1 MTCPREEEDEMRI
14 ETRLVRSGLGSDP
27 VTGALSTPIHPSATF
42 AHPALGETTGYDYS
56 RTGNPTRRVL
66 EQALADLEGGTAG
79 FAFASGMAALTTFFL
94 LFRPGDH
101 LVVSDDLYG
110 GTYRTLERVF
120 RDFGLAVDYADLTRP
135 EAAAGALRP
144 ETRALLVESPSN
156 PLMKVADLRILA
168 SLAEDRRL
176 LLAVDNT
183 FLTPYYQR
191 PLELG
196 AHLAIHSATK
206 YLGGHNDLLAGAI
219 VARDAALAERVGFL
233 QNTTGPVLSP
243 QESWLLLRSLKTLAV
258 RLNRQSSSTG
268 RVAEFLRVHPAVRQ
282 VYYPGFPDHPGHSV
296 MAGQSAG
303 FGAMLSFRLGSAEEV
318 AKLLRRLRFVTFAES
333 LGGVESLVTVPSRQT
348 HCDIPPHVRERMGVT
363 DDLVRLS
370 VGLEAP
376 EDLIED
382 LAQALGG

>member
-1 MTCPREEEDEMRI
+1 MRI
-14 ETRLVRSGLGSDP
+14 ETRLARAGLGSDP
-27 VTGALSTPIHPSATF
+27 ATGALSTPIHPSATF

-66 EQALADLEGGTAG
+66 EQALAGLEGGCAG

-120 RDFGLAVDYADLTRP
+120 REWGLEVTYADLTQP
-135 EAAAGALRP
+135 EKAAAALRP
-144 ETRALLVESPSN
+144 ETRLLLVETPTN
-156 PLMKVADLRILA
+156 PLMKVADLRALA
-168 SLAEDRRL
+168 ALADARGL

-196 AHLAIHSATK
+196 AHVVLHSATK

-219 VARDAALAERVGFL
+219 VVRDAALAERVGFL

-243 QESWLLLRSLKTLAV
+243 QDSWLLLRSLKTLAV
-258 RLNRQSSSTG
+258 RLDRQSSSAA
-268 RVAEFLRVHPAVRQ
+268 RIAAFLRAHPAVGR
-282 VYYPGFPDHPGHSV
+282 VYYPGFPDHPGHDV
-296 MAGQSAG
+296 MAGQSSG
-303 FGAMLSFRLGSAEEV
+303 FGAMLSFRLGSAV
-318 AKLLRRLRFVTFAES
+318 AVERFLWRLRIVTFAES
-333 LGGVESLVTVPSRQT
+333 LGGVESLATVPSRQT

-376 EDLIED
+376 EDLVVD
-382 LAQALGG
+382 LSRALAGEGDG

>member
-1 MTCPREEEDEMRI
+1 MRI
-14 ETRLVRSGLGSDP
+14 DTRLVRAGLGSDP
-27 VTGALSTPIHPSATF
+27 ATGALSTPIHPSATF
-42 AHPALGETTGYDYS
+42 AHPGLGESTGYDYS
-56 RTGNPTRRVL
+56 RTGNPTRKVL

-79 FAFASGMAALTTFFL
+79 FCFASGMAALTTFFL

-120 RDFGLAVDYADLTRP
+120 REFGLAVTYADLTRT
-135 EAAAGALRP
+135 EAAREALTPSTRVILA
-144 ETRALLVESPSN
+144 ETPTN
-156 PLMKVADLRILA
+156 PLMKVADLRALA
-168 SLAEDRRL
+168 DLAEARGL

-196 AHLAIHSATK
+196 AHLVIHSATK

-219 VARDAALAERVGFL
+219 VARDPALAERVGFL

-243 QESWLLLRSLKTLAV
+243 QDSWLLLRSLKTLGV
-258 RLNRQSSSTG
+258 RLDRQSASAA
-268 RVAEFLRVHPAVRQ
+268 RIAEFLRRHPAVRE
-282 VYYPGFPDHPGHSV
+282 VHFPGFPDHPGHAV
-296 MAGQSAG
+296 MSRQSTG
-303 FGAMLSFRLGSAEEV
+303 FGAMLSFRLGSAERV
-318 AKLLRRLRFVTFAES
+318 AALLRRLRIVTFAES

-363 DDLVRLS
+363 DDLARLS

-382 LAQALGG
+382 LSQALGS

>member
-1 MTCPREEEDEMRI
+1 MRI

-27 VTGALSTPIHPSATF
+27 ATGALSTPIHPSATF
-42 AHPALGETTGYDYS
+42 AHPGLGRTTGYDYS

-66 EQALADLEGGTAG
+66 EQALAGLEGGSAG
-79 FAFASGMAALTTFFL
+79 FAFASGMAALSTFFL

-110 GTYRTLERVF
+110 GTYRALEQVLGPL
-120 RDFGLAVDYADLTRP
+120 GLEVSYADLTRAAEA
-135 EAAAGALRP
+135 EAALRR
-144 ETRALLVESPSN
+144 ETRAVLAETPTN
-156 PLMKVADLRILA
+156 PLMKVADLRALA
-168 SLAEDRRL
+168 DLCEHRGV

-183 FLTPYYQR
+183 FLTPYFQR

-196 AHLAIHSATK
+196 AHLVVHSATK

-219 VARDAALAERVGFL
+219 VTREAGLGERVGFL
-233 QNTTGPVLSP
+233 QNTLGPVLCP
-243 QESWLLLRSLKTLAV
+243 QEAWLLLRSLKTLAV
-258 RLNRQSSSTG
+258 RLDRQSASAARIAG
-268 RVAEFLRVHPAVRQ
+268 FLRTHPEVRE
-282 VYYPGFPDHPGHSV
+282 VFYPGFPDHPGHDV
-296 MAGQSAG
+296 MTRQSSG
-303 FGAMLSFRLGSAEEV
+303 FGGMLSFRLGSAEEV
-318 AKLLRRLRFVTFAES
+318 AAFLEGLRLVTFAES

-382 LAQALGG
+382 LGRALGG